1 MIVTVMLMA
10 LAFMVGVIFGLSI
23 PRTPTHVEQE
33 KDGADKEKLEWWQT
47 GEAPPEWTPDD
58 Y

>member
-1 MIVTVMLMA
+1 MLMA
-10 LAFMVGVIFGLSI
+10 LAFMVGVIFGLSV
-23 PRTPTHVEQE
+23 PKTPAHVEQE